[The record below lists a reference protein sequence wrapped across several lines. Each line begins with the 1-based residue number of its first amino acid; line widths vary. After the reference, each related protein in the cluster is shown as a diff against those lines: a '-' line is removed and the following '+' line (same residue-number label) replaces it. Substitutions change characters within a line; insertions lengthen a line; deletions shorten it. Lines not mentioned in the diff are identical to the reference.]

1 MSVNQNG
8 DHQQYLMHINRRKDI
23 RETFNT
29 AIINMVHVPKTVM
42 LQRPNRFM
50 EETQRRRNHSD
61 YSLSALL
68 PLSPPAQHS

>member
-1 MSVNQNG
+1 
-8 DHQQYLMHINRRKDI
+8 MHINRRKDI

-42 LQRPNRFM
+42 LQRPNRFI

-61 YSLSALL
+61 YSLGALL
-68 PLSPPAQHS
+68 P

>member
-42 LQRPNRFM
+42 LQRPNRFI
-50 EETQRRRNHSD
+50 EETQRRRSHTD
-61 YSLSALL
+61 YSLGALL
-68 PLSPPAQHS
+68 PQSPPAKHS

>member
-1 MSVNQNG
+1 MNQNG

-42 LQRPNRFM
+42 LQRPNRFI

-61 YSLSALL
+61 YSLGALL
-68 PLSPPAQHS
+68 P

>member
-23 RETFNT
+23 RETFHT

-42 LQRPNRFM
+42 LQRPNRFI
-50 EETQRRRNHSD
+50 EETQRRRSHTD
-61 YSLSALL
+61 YSLGALL
-68 PLSPPAQHS
+68 PQSPPAKHS

>member
-1 MSVNQNG
+1 MAVNQNG
-8 DHQQYLMHINRRKDI
+8 DHQQYLMHTNRRKDI

-61 YSLSALL
+61 YSI
-68 PLSPPAQHS
+68 